1 MKRERN
7 TRVLDEGKR
16 YIGLDVHKH
25 YITVGGMNEQ
35 QELVLRPRNVDIE
48 RFQTWAE
55 SNLCKTDEVVL
66 EATTN
71 TWDIYDMIVSF
82 VKRVVVAH
90 PAEVKQIANSRV
102 KTDNQD
108 VIRLVRLLIAD
119 IVPEVWVP
127 PVEVRQLRALISYR
141 WRLVKMSTAI
151 QNRMHS
157 LLHRHNLQ
165 APQGKVDTGENR
177 AWWEQLKLSELETL
191 RMKQEL
197 KTLRLVR
204 EHIVEVEKELGRL
217 STSEGWGSQAVYLMQ
232 IPGVGIIVT
241 MTILSAIGDIRR
253 FESPKKLVGY
263 AGLGAGVHDSG
274 QKHREKGITKFGRK
288 ELRWALVEASW
299 QAIRSNPRLRAQ
311 YNALCKRR
319 HPNQAI
325 VAIARKLLV
334 TLWYL
339 LNNQTIY
346 KHSSDEDLAYKMLTW
361 AWHMDKSALH
371 GMTNQQFAKYGL
383 LQLGRG
389 EHLTRIVKGG
399 QPRRIAPKEE
409 VLALKPELCL
419 KQ

>member
-1 MKRERN
+1 MKREQK
-7 TRVLDEGKR
+7 TREGR
-16 YIGLDVHKH
+16 YIGLDVHKR
-25 YITVGGMNEQ
+25 YITVGGMNAQ
-35 QELVLRPRNVDIE
+35 QEIVLRPRDVEME
-48 RFQTWAE
+48 RFKRWAE
-55 SNLCKTDEVVL
+55 ENLRRTDEVVL

-71 TWDIYDMIVSF
+71 TWDVYDSIVPL

-108 VIRLVRLLIAD
+108 VIRLLRLLIAD
-119 IVPEVWVP
+119 LVPKVWVP
-127 PVEVRQLRALISYR
+127 PLEVRELRAMISYR
-141 WRLVKMSTAI
+141 WRLVKMATAI

-157 LLHRHNLQ
+157 LLHRHNIQ
-165 APQGKVDTGENR
+165 APEGKIDTGENR
-177 AWWEQLKLSELETL
+177 EWWEKLKLSELERL
-191 RMKQEL
+191 HLKQEL

-204 EHIVEVEKELGRL
+204 EHIGEVEAELGRL
-217 STSEGWGSQAVYLMQ
+217 STSERWGDQAVYLMQ

-253 FESPKKLVGY
+253 FESPRKLVGY

-299 QAIRSNPRLRAQ
+299 QAVRSNPRWRAQ
-311 YNALCKRR
+311 YDELSKRK

-334 TLWYL
+334 TVWYL
-339 LNNQTIY
+339 LNRHESYNG
-346 KHSSDEDLAYKMLTW
+346 SSDEDLAYKMLTW
-361 AWHMDKSALH
+361 AWHMDKSALN

-383 LQLGRG
+383 IQLGRG
-389 EHLTRIVKGG
+389 EDLTRIVKGG
-399 QPRRIAPKEE
+399 LPRRIASKEE
-409 VLALKPELCL
+409 VLALKPNLRPPL
-419 KQ
+419 

>member
-1 MKRERN
+1 MKREQN
-7 TRVLDEGKR
+7 TRDAKR

-25 YITVGGMNEQ
+25 YITVGGMNAQ
-35 QELVLRPRNVDIE
+35 QEVVLRARDVEME
-48 RFQTWAE
+48 RFKKWAE
-55 SNLCKTDEVVL
+55 QNLQRTDEVVL

-71 TWDIYDMIVSF
+71 TWDVYDTIQPL

-108 VIRLVRLLIAD
+108 VLRLIRLLIAD

-157 LLHRHNLQ
+157 LLHRHNIP
-165 APQGKVDTGENR
+165 APEGKVDTGGNR
-177 AWWEQLKLSELETL
+177 EWWEGVELSELEDL
-191 RMKQEL
+191 RMKQEI
-197 KTLRLVR
+197 KTLRMIR
-204 EHIVEVEKELGRL
+204 EHIVEVERELGRL
-217 STSEGWGSQAVYLMQ
+217 STSAQWGDQAVYLMQ
-232 IPGVGIIVT
+232 LPGVGVVVT

-253 FESPKKLVGY
+253 FENPKKLVGY
-263 AGLGAGVHDSG
+263 AGMGAGVHDSG
-274 QKHREKGITKFGRK
+274 QTHRGKGITKFGRK

-299 QAIRSNPRLRAQ
+299 QAVRSNPRWKAQ
-311 YNALCKRR
+311 YEELCKRK

-334 TLWYL
+334 TLWYV
-339 LNNQTIY
+339 LNRQESYN
-346 KHSSDEDLAYKMLTW
+346 KSSDEELAYKMLTW
-361 AWHMDKSALH
+361 AWHMDKTALN

-383 LQLGRG
+383 LRLGRG
-389 EHLTRIVKGG
+389 AELTRIVKGG
-399 QPRRIAPKEE
+399 LPRRIASKEE
-409 VLALKPELCL
+409 VLALKPELYL

>member
-1 MKRERN
+1 MERERN
-7 TRVLDEGKR
+7 TREAQER

-25 YITVGGMNEQ
+25 YITVGGMNTK
-35 QELVLRPRNVDIE
+35 QEIVLRARNVEME
-48 RFQTWAE
+48 RFKTWAQQ
-55 SNLCKTDEVVL
+55 NLRKTDEVVL

-71 TWDIYDMIVSF
+71 TWDVYDTITPL

-108 VIRLVRLLIAD
+108 VMRLIRLLIAD
-119 IVPEVWVP
+119 LVPEVWVP

-157 LLHRHNLQ
+157 LLHRHNIQ
-165 APQGKVDTGENR
+165 APGGKVDTGENR
-177 AWWEQLKLSELETL
+177 EWWEKVELSALETL
-191 RMKQEL
+191 RMKQEI
-197 KTLRLVR
+197 KTLRMVR

-217 STSEGWGSQAVYLMQ
+217 STSTRWGDQAVYLMQ
-232 IPGVGIIVT
+232 IPGVGVIVT

-299 QAIRSNPRLRAQ
+299 QAIRSNPRWRAQ
-311 YNALCKRR
+311 YEELCKRK

-334 TLWYL
+334 TIWYV
-339 LNNQTIY
+339 LNRQEAYNRST
-346 KHSSDEDLAYKMLTW
+346 DEDLAYKMLTW
-361 AWHMDKSALH
+361 AWRLDKTALN
-371 GMTNQQFAKYGL
+371 GMSNQQFAKYGL
-383 LQLGRG
+383 MRLGKG
-389 EHLTRIVKGG
+389 EHLTRIVRGG
-399 QPRRIAPKEE
+399 LPRRIASKEA

-419 KQ
+419 KR

>member
-1 MKRERN
+1 MKREWD
-7 TRVLDEGKR
+7 TSESKLR

-25 YITVGGMNEQ
+25 YITVGGMNAQ
-35 QELVLRPRNVDIE
+35 QEIVLRPRDVEME
-48 RFQTWAE
+48 RFKTWVE
-55 SNLCKTDEVVL
+55 VNLRKTDEVVL

-71 TWDIYDMIVSF
+71 TWDVYDTIVPL

-108 VIRLVRLLIAD
+108 VLRLIRLLIAEL
-119 IVPEVWVP
+119 VPAVWVP
-127 PVEVRQLRALISYR
+127 PVEVRELRALISYR

-157 LLHRHNLQ
+157 LLHRHNIP
-165 APQGKVDTGENR
+165 APGGKVDTGENR
-177 AWWEQLKLSELETL
+177 EWWEQLQLSELETL
-191 RMKQEL
+191 RMKQEI

-204 EHIVEVEKELGRL
+204 EHIVEVERELGRL
-217 STSEGWGSQAVYLMQ
+217 SNSERWGDQAVYLMQ
-232 IPGVGIIVT
+232 IPGVGVIVT

-253 FESPKKLVGY
+253 FENPKKLVGY

-274 QKHREKGITKFGRK
+274 QKHRDKGITKFGRK
-288 ELRWALVEASW
+288 ELRWALVEAAW
-299 QAIRSNPRLRAQ
+299 QAIRSNPRWRAQ
-311 YNALCKRR
+311 YDALCKRK

-339 LNNQTIY
+339 LNRQEAYNDST
-346 KHSSDEDLAYKMLTW
+346 DEDLAYKMLTW
-361 AWHMDKSALH
+361 AWHIDKTALN

-383 LQLGRG
+383 MRLGKG
-389 EHLTRIVKGG
+389 ADLNRIVRGSV
-399 QPRRIAPKEE
+399 PRRIASKEE

>member
-1 MKRERN
+1 MER
-7 TRVLDEGKR
+7 GKKSRYSER

-25 YITVGGMNEQ
+25 YITVGGLNAEQ
-35 QELVLRPRNVDIE
+35 EIVLRPRNVEME
-48 RFQTWAE
+48 RFPQWAE
-55 SNLCKTDEVVL
+55 QNLSETDEVVL

-71 TWDIYDMIVSF
+71 TWDVYDTIAPL

-108 VIRLVRLLIAD
+108 VLRLIRLLMAN

-127 PVEVRQLRALISYR
+127 PVEVRQLRAMISYR

-157 LLHRHNLQ
+157 LLHRHNIQ
-165 APQGKVDTGENR
+165 APEGKIDTGENR
-177 AWWEQLKLSELETL
+177 EWWQKLSLSLLEDL
-191 RMKQEL
+191 RLKQEL
-197 KTLRLVR
+197 KMLQMVR
-204 EHIVEVEKELGRL
+204 VNIVEVDAELGRM
-217 STSEGWGSQAVYLMQ
+217 STGERWGDQAVYVMQ

-274 QKHREKGITKFGRK
+274 QTHRGKGITKMGRK
-288 ELRWALVEASW
+288 ELRWALVEAAW
-299 QAIRSNPRLRAQ
+299 QGIRANPQWRAE
-311 YNALCKRR
+311 YDALCKRK

-339 LNNQTIY
+339 LTNREAYNR
-346 KHSSDEDLAYKMLTW
+346 SSEEDLAYKMLTW
-361 AWHMDKSALH
+361 SWHIDKTALN
-371 GMTNQQFAKYGL
+371 GMTRQQFAKYGL
-383 LQLGRG
+383 LRLGKG
-389 EHLTRIVKGG
+389 EDLTRIVKGSL
-399 QPRRIAPKEE
+399 PRRIAPKEE
-409 VLALKPELCL
+409 VLALKPELNL